1 MDVIGLI
8 SDTYL
13 ILFTRKIAH
22 KRGGFELIFKKSE
35 INCLHGVVYLYVGN
49 QQITTERN

>member
-22 KRGGFELIFKKSE
+22 KRGGFELILKKSE
-35 INCLHGVVYLYVGN
+35 INGLHSIEYLYVGS
-49 QQITTERN
+49 